1 LIKFTSVTKRYAESE
16 TALKDVSFRIEEG
29 QFSFL
34 TGDSGSGKT
43 TLLKMVH
50 MAERPTL
57 GDVYIN
63 GFSSKK
69 TTSKEVWKLRRQVGF
84 IFQDFRLLPNRTVL
98 ENIAFVL
105 EVINTP
111 NNEIGRKS
119 QILLEKVGL
128 ETKSNRMIED
138 LSGGEKQR
146 VAIGRAL
153 ASNPTF
159 LLADE
164 PTGNLDVKSTKTI
177 MDLFWTIN
185 RSGTTVLMATHD
197 VSLIEE
203 YPKARLLELENGILI
218 RDSGNRE
225 QD

>member
-1 LIKFTSVTKRYAESE
+1 MIKFTSVTKRYAESE

>member
-1 LIKFTSVTKRYAESE
+1 MIKFTSVTKRYAESE

-63 GFSSKK
+63 GFSSRK
-69 TTSKEVWKLRRQVGF
+69 TTSREVWKLRRQVGF

>member
-153 ASNPTF
+153 ASNPAF

>member
-1 LIKFTSVTKRYAESE
+1 MIKFTSVTKRYAESE

-63 GFSSKK
+63 GFSSRK